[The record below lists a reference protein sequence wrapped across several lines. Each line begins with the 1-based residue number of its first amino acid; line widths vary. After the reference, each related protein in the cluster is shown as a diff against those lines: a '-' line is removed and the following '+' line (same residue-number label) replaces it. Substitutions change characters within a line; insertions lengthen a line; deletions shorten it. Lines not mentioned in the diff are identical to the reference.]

1 MEAIC
6 IRSCTVPG
14 LGLVEKG
21 RKVDIPEGPWEKHFD
36 VQKAPEA
43 EPKTEPKPE
52 VKTKAKAKKSEAK
65 EDDFL
70 DI

>member
-21 RKVDIPEGPWEKHFD
+21 RKVNIPEGPWEKHFD

-43 EPKTEPKPE
+43 E
-52 VKTKAKAKKSEAK
+52 VKTKAKAKKAEAK
-65 EDDFL
+65 EDNFL

>member
-21 RKVDIPEGPWEKHFD
+21 RKVNIPAGPWEKHFE
-36 VQKAPEA
+36 VLGAPKA
-43 EPKTEPKPE
+43 EPK
-52 VKTKAKAKKSEAK
+52 AKGKKSK
-65 EDDFL
+65 DDFL

>member
-1 MEAIC
+1 MKALC

-21 RKVDIPEGPWEKHFD
+21 QTVDIPEGAWEKHFD

-43 EPKTEPKPE
+43 QK
-52 VKTKAKAKKSEAK
+52 VKAKKAK
-65 EDDFL
+65 EADDDFL
-70 DI
+70 K

>member
-1 MEAIC
+1 MKALC

-21 RKVDIPEGPWEKHFD
+21 QTVDIPEGSWEKHFD

-43 EPKTEPKPE
+43 QK
-52 VKTKAKAKKSEAK
+52 VKKAKEAD
-65 EDDFL
+65 DDFL
-70 DI
+70 K

>member
-21 RKVDIPEGPWEKHFD
+21 RKVDIPAGPWEKHFEVLD
-36 VQKAPEA
+36 A
-43 EPKTEPKPE
+43 PKPA
-52 VKTKAKAKKSEAK
+52 AKAKKAK
-65 EDDFL
+65 DHDDL
-70 DI
+70 

>member
-1 MEAIC
+1 MKALC

-21 RKVDIPEGPWEKHFD
+21 QTVDIPEGAWEKHFD

-43 EPKTEPKPE
+43 PKAK
-52 VKTKAKAKKSEAK
+52 VAKAKKED
-65 EDDFL
+65 DDFL
-70 DI
+70 K

>member
-36 VQKAPEA
+36 VQKAPKAAKGKKA
-43 EPKTEPKPE
+43 EKPD
-52 VKTKAKAKKSEAK
+52 A
-65 EDDFL
+65 FL

>member
-21 RKVDIPEGPWEKHFD
+21 RKVDIPAGPWEKHFD
-36 VQKAPEA
+36 VLEAPKAA
-43 EPKTEPKPE
+43 A
-52 VKTKAKAKKSEAK
+52 KTKKAKEAD
-65 EDDFL
+65 DDFL
-70 DI
+70 K

>member
-21 RKVDIPEGPWEKHFD
+21 RKVNIPDGPWEKHFE
-36 VQKAPEA
+36 VLEAPRA
-43 EPKTEPKPE
+43 E
-52 VKTKAKAKKSEAK
+52 VKLKGKKAEKPDA
-65 EDDFL
+65 FL

>member
-21 RKVDIPEGPWEKHFD
+21 RKVNIPAGPWEKHFE
-36 VQKAPEA
+36 VQEA
-43 EPKTEPKPE
+43 PKPA
-52 VKTKAKAKKSEAK
+52 AKAKKAK
-65 EDDFL
+65 EADDDFL
-70 DI
+70 K

>member
-21 RKVDIPEGPWEKHFD
+21 RKVNLPEGPWEKHFE
-36 VQKAPEA
+36 VLEAPKA
-43 EPKTEPKPE
+43 
-52 VKTKAKAKKSEAK
+52 EAK
-65 EDDFL
+65 PKGKKADKPDAFL